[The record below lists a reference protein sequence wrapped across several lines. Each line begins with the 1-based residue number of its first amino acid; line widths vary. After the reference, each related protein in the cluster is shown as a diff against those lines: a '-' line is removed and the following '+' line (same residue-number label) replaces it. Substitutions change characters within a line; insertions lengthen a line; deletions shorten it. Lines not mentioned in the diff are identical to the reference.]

1 MKKKLK
7 SSALKEDKPE
17 NSIFFIQDNPNYKGL
32 FSYSKTSRF
41 NYLDHDPLYKFPTCN
56 NQRIPKK
63 LQINE
68 CLNPASI
75 NTPKFYNF
83 LQEKSPFS
91 NSKFIKFNKSIVSDS
106 QDEGVPKNS
115 INNISLNSE
124 YVLSNNTSFNLL
136 EEMERNKLLLSSSY
150 ISSVQNTSSLPEKAE
165 LSINTREQIM
175 NIHRNFTSQQEN
187 ELLLNSLTPA
197 SSINE
202 SYMQNSMISGQE
214 LCSSQNFDLSAI
226 ENDNKRLYNSIY
238 QHEGSE
244 EINKKSE
251 ENYRINN
258 YFIKIYTESEEA
270 LNKDIRKS
278 CESFD
283 ISLPEIKPI
292 NQDIKITEDGI
303 LSSSDDEGPLGISTG
318 RLFLNGETAS
328 KAKLA
333 GPECNPRIIKQ
344 LSNKVLE
351 ETSSQRLSTVPET
364 QPSIDFSD
372 AYSPIIKKLMFFE
385 SNGDHVE
392 ILSAIACS
400 GFGGVLAIEYSSIEN
415 ENRIF
420 SREHDIANSL

>member
-165 LSINTREQIM
+165 LSINILNEQILKL
-175 NIHRNFTSQQEN
+175 E
-187 ELLLNSLTPA
+187 NSLTTTETQLVDVTA
-197 SSINE
+197 ERDYYKNLVE
-202 SYMQNSMISGQE
+202 QLQ
-214 LCSSQNFDLSAI
+214 SQNTNKSRLQERDDWKSLVESIQKDRARLTTECEVLESKIEELSKNQPDYGPDI
-226 ENDNKRLYNSIY
+226 TVNDDYQNKPMTPSTETRRLRATLEQTQSQVSPVIYNTFKNFLI
-238 QHEGSE
+238 
-244 EINKKSE
+244 
-251 ENYRINN
+251 
-258 YFIKIYTESEEA
+258 
-270 LNKDIRKS
+270 
-278 CESFD
+278 FD
-283 ISLPEIKPI
+283 IIYCSLQLIVNHMK
-292 NQDIKITEDGI
+292 
-303 LSSSDDEGPLGISTG
+303 
-318 RLFLNGETAS
+318 LNH
-328 KAKLA
+328 
-333 GPECNPRIIKQ
+333 Q
-344 LSNKVLE
+344 
-351 ETSSQRLSTVPET
+351 
-364 QPSIDFSD
+364 F
-372 AYSPIIKKLMFFE
+372 
-385 SNGDHVE
+385 
-392 ILSAIACS
+392 
-400 GFGGVLAIEYSSIEN
+400 
-415 ENRIF
+415 
-420 SREHDIANSL
+420 